1 MIRELR
7 KKPDQA
13 GVPILFLTTE
23 IRQPPESRSQGRRR
37 HRLAHETLRSRPAD
51 PDRHEDP
58 REMTE
63 DDGVAVFRVEAE
75 ELLGQIEQGLLD
87 LAHNPQDRELVGTVF
102 RALHTLKGS
111 GAMFGFDDLASFT
124 HHCETAFD
132 LVRRGEVPASQALVT
147 AVLKRDGPYA
157 GAGGETPRRRGRGG

>member
-1 MIRELR
+1 
-7 KKPDQA
+7 
-13 GVPILFLTTE
+13 
-23 IRQPPESRSQGRRR
+23 
-37 HRLAHETLRSRPAD
+37 
-51 PDRHEDP
+51 
-58 REMTE
+58 MTE

-147 AVLKRDGPYA
+147 AVLNAMDHMRALAEKRPV
-157 GAGGETPRRRGRGG
+157 GAAEGDELLAALAAVVSGGDHPPAASPDGRGMGTRSDP